1 MDLRARIVKALE
13 RHEGSWRA
21 IARRF
26 QVSLSF
32 VTRLVQRHRATGSY
46 GPKPHGGGRPAAL
59 DAPAR
64 ERLRRLVQEQ
74 PDATLEELAA
84 RVGVPCSRMA
94 IVRALKKLGIT
105 RKKKVLHAE
114 ERDRP
119 EVQQR
124 RQAFQQRLQTIAPER
139 LHFVDESGAT
149 TAMTR
154 TYGRAPC
161 GERVEGAVPGRWESV
176 TWISEMSLSGVGPAL
191 AFPGAADTPAVQ
203 TYVDELLIPALQ
215 PGDVVVW
222 DNLQAHKNAGVLRS
236 LSGAGVVVVSL
247 PPYSPDLTPIEKLF
261 SKAKEILRSA
271 AARTKDAV
279 YAALDQALTGVCRED
294 ILGWFHSCGLCA
306 SQT

>member
-1 MDLRARIVKALE
+1 MDLRVRVIHAIE
-13 RHEGSWRA
+13 RHEQSWRQ

-32 VTRLVQRHRATGSY
+32 VTRLVQRHRATGNY
-46 GPKPHGGGRPAAL
+46 GPKPHGGGRRAAL
-59 DAPAR
+59 DAPAQ
-64 ERLRRLVQEQ
+64 ERLRRLVQDQ

-94 IVRALKKLGIT
+94 IARALKKLGIT
-105 RKKKVLHAE
+105 RKKKVLHAA

-119 EVQQR
+119 EVQQQ
-124 RQAFQQRLQTIAPER
+124 RQAFQERLQTIAPER

-161 GERVEGAVPGRWESV
+161 GERVEGAVPGKWESV
-176 TWISEMSLSGVGPAL
+176 TWISEMSLSGVGPAF
-191 AFPGAADTPAVQ
+191 AFPGATDTSALQ
-203 TYVDELLIPALQ
+203 TYVDELLIPALH

-222 DNLQAHKNAGVLRS
+222 DNLKVHKNAGVLRS
-236 LSGAGVVVVSL
+236 LEGAGVVVVSL
-247 PPYSPDLTPIEKLF
+247 PPYSPDFTPIEKLF

-271 AARTKDAV
+271 AARTTDAV
-279 YAALDQALTGVCRED
+279 YAALGQALTAVCPED

-306 SQT
+306 NQT